1 MKQEDMKKFEYRLEA
16 YQFKVD
22 NDIVSNIEKTF
33 RKEGLNG
40 WELVQWEGAQGT
52 IGGLRSLCDLTADT
66 MSIIATWKRE
76 VEQ

>member
-1 MKQEDMKKFEYRLEA
+1 MKKFEYRLEA

-40 WELVQWEGAQGT
+40 WELVQWEVMQNP
-52 IGGLRSLCDLTADT
+52 IGVSYLSQFTADAVCLY
-66 MSIIATWKRE
+66 SPLGKGRWNNENPSR
-76 VEQ
+76 

>member
-1 MKQEDMKKFEYRLEA
+1 MKNNTKKFEYRLEA
-16 YQFKVD
+16 YRFKVD

-40 WELVQWEGAQGT
+40 WELVQWEVMQNP
-52 IGGLRSLCDLTADT
+52 IGVSYLSLFTADA
-66 MSIIATWKRE
+66 MFILATWKRE

>member
-1 MKQEDMKKFEYRLEA
+1 MKKFEYRLEA

-40 WELVQWEGAQGT
+40 WEQVLWVRAQGT

-76 VEQ
+76 VAS